1 VAQIGLRHRFST
13 TSGARL
19 GHGAHLDEE
28 LGGGGGPG
36 DRGGVCAVVVGPR
49 RRFSRGS
56 GYGGN
61 GGVKGGDRGGPGGVA
76 CGSRAM
82 CALPNLDLMEQRPN
96 SPALEKVDGEAGAS
110 DNVMPDDDGY
120 DSVVSVCCY
129 SIPRPQR
136 YFLIYFPSLANNGTS
151 VNFFY

>member
-1 VAQIGLRHRFST
+1 MRRARGRRSWPRSEPTIVGLRHRSST

-61 GGVKGGDRGGPGGVA
+61 GGVKGGVA

-82 CALPNLDLMEQRPN
+82 RALPNLDLMEQRPD

-110 DNVMPDDDGY
+110 DNVMPGDDGY
-120 DSVVSVCCY
+120 DSVVSVEVVRHHRLCAVLLGSSSCK
-129 SIPRPQR
+129 RER
-136 YFLIYFPSLANNGTS
+136 E
-151 VNFFY
+151 